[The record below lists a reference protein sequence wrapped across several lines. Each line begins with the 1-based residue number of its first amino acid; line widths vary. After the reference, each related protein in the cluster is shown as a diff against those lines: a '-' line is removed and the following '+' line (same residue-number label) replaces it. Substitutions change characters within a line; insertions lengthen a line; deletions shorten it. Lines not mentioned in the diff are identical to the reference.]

1 MRLLASKRGVSPVI
15 STVILVAV
23 AITVAVAVAY
33 WMGGIAGQYTRF
45 EKLEVVSAYA
55 VKDDSPAQWN
65 VTMKVKNTGSTDA
78 TFEGI
83 YINGKPLTDFSPIIL
98 TDAVEDGISTGNPAS
113 DVSINSGAETT
124 IHVYIDLT
132 LFEAGTTIE
141 LKLHTATGLDYPQMI
156 TLP

>member
-1 MRLLASKRGVSPVI
+1 MTRVKTKLLRAKRGVSPVI

-45 EKLEVVSAYA
+45 EKLEIVSAYA

-65 VTMKVKNTGSTDA
+65 VTMKVKNTGSTDS
-78 TFEGI
+78 TFGDV
-83 YINGKPLTDFSPIIL
+83 YINGIPISDYAGC
-98 TDAVEDGISTGNPAS
+98 TEDISGKTLA
-113 DVSINSGAETT
+113 SGAESTYT
-124 IHVYIDLT
+124 ITIDDSH
-132 LFEAGTTIE
+132 FSSATTIE
-141 LKLHTATGLDYPQMI
+141 IKLHTAAGQDYPQHL